1 MSFQVVSISQQ
12 AKPHSFVF
20 TVGTLKIQ
28 EFHIYK
34 HQP

>member
-12 AKPHSFVF
+12 AKLRIFVF
-20 TVGTLKIQ
+20 TVGTLNIH

-34 HQP
+34 YQP